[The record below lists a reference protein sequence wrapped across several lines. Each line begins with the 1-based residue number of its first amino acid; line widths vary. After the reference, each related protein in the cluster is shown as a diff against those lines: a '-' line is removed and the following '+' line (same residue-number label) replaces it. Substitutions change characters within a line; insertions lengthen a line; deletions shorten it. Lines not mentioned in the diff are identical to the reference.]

1 MTEEEILRYR
11 SDGIPKEIMF
21 MMSEIFNFAQNMEIK
36 KLAGNYVENDLVVLS
51 GKFDLLQKR
60 IDHYYQKRV
69 DHFGIC
75 NLRLK
80 KLSNSIPEIKAN
92 LGIL

>member
-11 SDGIPKEIMF
+11 SDGIPEEIMF
-21 MMSEIFNFAQNMEIK
+21 MMSEIFNFAQDMEIK
-36 KLAGNYVENDLVVLS
+36 KLAGKDVENDLAALS
-51 GKFDLLQKR
+51 SKFALLQNR

-69 DHFGIC
+69 DHFGIH

-92 LGIL
+92 LGIF